1 MQSLML
7 MDFNFNLLGEVPQ
20 YVGLQLKRA
29 YWEVGSFKLTLKRGM
44 PCWDKLRRDTV
55 LYFPDRP
62 DIALLI
68 EKVTINEKQVVADGV
83 PLKGLCKRRVCVPPQ
98 VDAVV
103 DQYMAFGWDRFTGD
117 AESAYLHYAANNLT
131 APEDAKRTMPG
142 LTLAPNRHRGESLPW
157 QARFDKLTEVFE
169 EIGEATGVGWDIR
182 PDFGDKQFVFGAWA
196 GEDRTRGAG
205 RAALSVQLGNVDS
218 ITLVDN
224 GSTEVGTIYAGGS
237 GDDENRLIL
246 SVGGEK
252 TGYERREGWTE
263 MGGVDDVDM
272 LRLGAQRKLVEA
284 KVTLDVSVRDS
295 GLCRYG
301 RDYDVGDVVA
311 VSMEAGE
318 DVRQM
323 NARLIVMNETHEK
336 GKLKLKA
343 TFGDAP
349 VTLTRLLKGNNK
361 ATENTA
367 AVRAA
372 SVESLSNKELEAL
385 LK

>member
-7 MDFNFNLLGEVPQ
+7 MDFGFNLLGELPQ
-20 YVGLQLKRA
+20 YVSLQLKRS

-55 LYFPDRP
+55 LYPADRP

-131 APEDAKRTMPG
+131 APEDAKRKLPG
-142 LTLAPNRHRGESLPW
+142 LVLAENQHRGDSLPW
-157 QARFDKLTEVFE
+157 QARFDKLTEIFE

-182 PDFGDKQFVFGAWA
+182 PDFVNRQYVFGAWA
-196 GEDRTRGAG
+196 GTDRTRGTG
-205 RAALSVQLGNVDS
+205 RAALSVQLGNVDNIS
-218 ITLVDN
+218 MVDN

-246 SVGGEK
+246 SIGNDK

-263 MGGVDDVDM
+263 MGGVDDIDM
-272 LRLGAQRKLVEA
+272 LRLGAERKLVEA
-284 KVTLDVSVRDS
+284 KVTMDVDVRDS

-301 RDYDVGDVVA
+301 RDYDVGDVLA

-318 DVRQM
+318 SGRQM
-323 NARLIVMNETHEK
+323 NARLILMSETHEK
-336 GKLKLKA
+336 GKVKLKA

-349 VTLTRLLKGNNK
+349 VTLTRLLRGNEK
-361 ATENTA
+361 ATENTPA
-367 AVRAA
+367 IKTV
-372 SVESLSNKELEAL
+372 SVEGLSNEELEAL